1 MNKRKQPGVR
11 DTSNSA
17 QNRRNAPNHKK
28 GRSRGPRKSGSADQ
42 DAYLYGLHAVS
53 AALANAKRQLEQLIC
68 TAQVARNLETAG
80 LTARIKPDIATG
92 SEISTLLPPG
102 AVHQGIALKTPPLH
116 EPDLSLIGALGTV
129 EQSTARIAIL
139 DQVTD
144 PHNVGAILRSAAVF
158 GISAVVMTE
167 RNSPPQ
173 SGVLAKSAS
182 GALEHVSICRVGN
195 LARALES
202 LAKQSFTLIG
212 LDGDSTDELSTLDLG
227 GPVALVL
234 GAEGAGLRR
243 LTREYC
249 DWLASLPA
257 TGPMRSLNVSNAAA
271 VAFYELARKAPA
283 EGA

>member
-1 MNKRKQPGVR
+1 MNKRKQPNAR
-11 DTSNSA
+11 DTDKTG
-17 QNRRNAPNHKK
+17 QNRRKAPPHQKT
-28 GRSRGPRKSGSADQ
+28 RPRKASKTRSASQ

-53 AALANAKRQLEQLIC
+53 AALAN
-68 TAQVARNLETAG
+68 TARNLEQLVCTTQVAHSLVEAR
-80 LTARIKPDIATG
+80 LTLRIKPDIATG
-92 SEISTLLPPG
+92 SEISALLPPG
-102 AVHQGIALKTPPLH
+102 AVHQGIALKTPSLL
-116 EPDLSLIGALGTV
+116 EPDLSTIAELGTAP
-129 EQSTARIAIL
+129 QSNARIAIL

-158 GISAVVMTE
+158 GVSAIVMTE

-195 LARALES
+195 LARSMEM

-212 LDGDSTDELSTLDLG
+212 LDGNSSDELGGLDLS

-249 DWLASLPA
+249 DWLAKLPA
-257 TGPMRSLNVSNAAA
+257 SGPMNSLNVSNAAA
-271 VAFYELARKAPA
+271 VAFYELARTT
-283 EGA
+283 